1 MFVPFETSE
10 PGSSD
15 WVELV
20 KEEFAFKE
28 TEILPHNL
36 GAALVLPS

>member
-1 MFVPFETSE
+1 MSLPFEASE

-20 KEEFAFKE
+20 KEQFAFKE
-28 TEILPHNL
+28 TEILPHNWGML
-36 GAALVLPS
+36 LVLPG